1 MQFVEVDKPAF
12 RAALAKSTFY
22 NHWREKFG
30 DKAWGQLEAVVG
42 QLA

>member
-30 DKAWGQLEAVVG
+30 DKAWGLLEAVVG
-42 QLA
+42 PLA